1 MRRLYFATGLRLF
14 CCTFAP
20 VSRMMNMEKEQKITL
35 ARIFVS
41 IIVLGSAYAAGSGN
55 GILQLCLYAAAYIVV
70 GGDIV
75 LNAVRNIF
83 RGEVFDE
90 NFLMAV
96 ATIGAFATGQYPE
109 AVAVMLFYQIGEMFQ
124 DIAVDKSRRS
134 ISSLM
139 DIRPDY
145 ANLDD
150 GRGGYNAVAPDSV
163 PVGSIIIV
171 KPGEKIPL
179 DGIVVEGESSLD
191 TAALTGESLPRS
203 VAADSQVLSG
213 SLNMAGL
220 LKIRTSGTY
229 GESTVA
235 KILDL
240 VENADTGKA
249 RTEKFITRFAR
260 YYTPAV
266 VGAAIVL
273 AVLPSLI
280 DGQWLTWLDR
290 ALIFLVIS
298 CPCALVVSI
307 PLTFFAGIGGAS
319 RHGILIKGSNYLEVL
334 SKLDT
339 VVFDKT
345 GTLTKGDF
353 SVSLTCPSAGHDKA
367 EILSLAAAAEAFSDH
382 PVAAA
387 LRQACAHAIDRA
399 GVSGVENFAGEG
411 VCANVSG
418 HRVFVGNDKLM
429 KRAGVNADET
439 DCAGTVVHVAA
450 DGEYIGY
457 VVISDTVK
465 PQSAVAIAA
474 LKREGIG
481 RIVMLTGDRATAAEA
496 VAHDVGIDEFHA
508 GLLPADKVRRVE
520 SMMYSAG
527 VHHLAFVGDGI
538 NDAPVLKMA
547 DVGFAM
553 GAAGSDAAIEA
564 ADVVLMDDNPQKVAD
579 AVSIARRTMR
589 IVRQNIVF
597 AIGIKLLFLLLAALG
612 VANMWE
618 AVFADVGVTV
628 IAVLNALR
636 AMRR

>member
-1 MRRLYFATGLRLF
+1 
-14 CCTFAP
+14 
-20 VSRMMNMEKEQKITL
+20 MEKEQKITL
-35 ARIFVS
+35 ARIVVS
-41 IIVLGSAYAAGSGN
+41 IALLVWAHFIQGE
-55 GILQLCLYAAAYIVV
+55 GIAEVALYAAAYLVI

-75 LNAVRNIF
+75 LNALKNIVH
-83 RGEVFDE
+83 GEVFDE

-96 ATIGAFATGQYPE
+96 ATVGAFATGQYPE

-124 DIAVDKSRRS
+124 DIAVDRSRKS

-150 GRGGYNAVAPDSV
+150 GNGGFTRVAPDSV
-163 PVGSIIIV
+163 PAGSIIVV

-179 DGIVVEGESSLD
+179 DGVVVSGASSLD
-191 TAALTGESLPRS
+191 TAALTGESLPREVGEGS
-203 VAADSQVLSG
+203 NVLSG
-213 SLNMAGL
+213 SLNMTGL
-220 LKIRTSGTY
+220 LKVRTCGVY

-249 RTEKFITRFAR
+249 KTEKFITRFAR

-266 VGAAIVL
+266 VGAAVLL
-273 AVLPSLI
+273 AVIPSLF

-319 RHGILIKGSNYLEVL
+319 RKGILVKGSDYLEAL
-334 SKLDT
+334 SRLDT

-345 GTLTKGDF
+345 GTLTRGDF
-353 SVSLTCPSAGHDKA
+353 TVTLVEPSAGHDKA
-367 EILSLAAAAEAFSDH
+367 ELLELAAAAEAYSDH

-387 LRQACAHAIDRA
+387 LRSACGHTIDKTDILD
-399 GVSGVENFAGEG
+399 VENFAGEG

-418 HRVFVGNDKLM
+418 HKVFVGNDRLM
-429 KRAGVNADET
+429 RRVGVNAAET
-439 DCAGTVVHVAA
+439 DVPGTIVHVAS
-450 DGEYIGY
+450 DGEYVGY
-457 VVISDTVK
+457 AVISDTVK
-465 PQSAVAIAA
+465 PQSAPAIAA
-474 LKREGIG
+474 LRSEGIS
-481 RIVMLTGDRATAAEA
+481 RTVMLTGDRAVAADA
-496 VAHDVGIDEFHA
+496 VAGQVGIDEVHS
-508 GLLPADKVRRVE
+508 GLLPADKVQRVE
-520 SMMYSAG
+520 SMLKSAPAA
-527 VHHLAFVGDGI
+527 HHLAFVGDGI

-547 DVGFAM
+547 DVGIAM

-579 AVSIARRTMR
+579 AVTISRRTMR
-589 IVRQNIVF
+589 IVRQNIIF
-597 AIGIKLLFLLLAALG
+597 AIGVKLLFLLLAALG

-636 AMRR
+636 AMRV